1 VTTPPKPGLQ
11 IERTHLA
18 WERTAIGF
26 LAIAGIILFHHSGP
40 IGEPRAVLAAVAIGL
55 AFAVFVISRARGRL
69 TLRDDGRDRT
79 VVPSPATAV
88 RLVGAGTAVLAF
100 ALLVALAMYG

>member
-1 VTTPPKPGLQ
+1 
-11 IERTHLA
+11 
-18 WERTAIGF
+18 
-26 LAIAGIILFHHSGP
+26 
-40 IGEPRAVLAAVAIGL
+40 VLATVAIGL